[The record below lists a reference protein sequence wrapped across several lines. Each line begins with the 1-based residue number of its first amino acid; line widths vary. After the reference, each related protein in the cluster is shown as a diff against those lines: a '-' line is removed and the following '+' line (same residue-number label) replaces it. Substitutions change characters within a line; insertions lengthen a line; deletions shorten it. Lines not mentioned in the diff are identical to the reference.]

1 MGDKRRN
8 SSLFPISWES
18 GNRVLWDGVREIGVQ
33 WAGRCD
39 CDRYYSYLHPLD
51 FDSIFFFAA
60 KHVRLTRYGIECL
73 VPLRRAGMGSIW
85 SPYRL
90 RS

>member
-51 FDSIFFFAA
+51 FDSIFFFCCE
-60 KHVRLTRYGIECL
+60 TRAPDPIWDR
-73 VPLRRAGMGSIW
+73 VFGSA
-85 SPYRL
+85 PQGRDG
-90 RS
+90 